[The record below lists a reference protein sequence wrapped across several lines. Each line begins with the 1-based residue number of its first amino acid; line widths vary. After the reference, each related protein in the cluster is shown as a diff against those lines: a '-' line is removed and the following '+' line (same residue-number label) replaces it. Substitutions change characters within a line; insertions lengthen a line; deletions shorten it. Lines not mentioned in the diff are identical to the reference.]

1 MFLLRLRQLPWCGD
15 GSPASVPPPAE
26 ERSSPT
32 NTLVCHPSSVILPSF
47 AWFCIFLPTGKVLP
61 PLSAVFCMCF
71 CIWRCIPNVS
81 VEREVCHIHELLC
94 HLVFSWQPIF
104 KKCFAPA
111 FKQQQLKHWKK
122 EKSIALPHPPTPKK
136 KERKNSVG
144 CLYFED
150 HKKTDKLLNL

>member
-15 GSPASVPPPAE
+15 GSPASVPPPTE

-32 NTLVCHPSSVILPSF
+32 NTLVFPPVQSSYRVLLGSVYSF
-47 AWFCIFLPTGKVLP
+47 PLVRYFLRSQL
-61 PLSAVFCMCF
+61 VFCMCF
-71 CIWRCIPNVS
+71 CVWRCIPDVS

-94 HLVFSWQPIF
+94 HLVLSWQPIF

-122 EKSIALPHPPTPKK
+122 EKSIALPRPPTLKK